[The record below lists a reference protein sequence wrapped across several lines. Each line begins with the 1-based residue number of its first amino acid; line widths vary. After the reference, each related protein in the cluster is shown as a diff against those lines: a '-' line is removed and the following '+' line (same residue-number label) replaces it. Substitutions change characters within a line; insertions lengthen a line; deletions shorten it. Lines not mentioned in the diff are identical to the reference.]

1 MDVATV
7 AGQAEPTRHDLEPTG
22 DVRLVE
28 AGVGLLADPDG
39 LVEDDASVAAT
50 PGVVGGGA
58 HAPDALRAEDVDDGD
73 VDLAVLVGE
82 TEEVAGLQVLIGELE
97 LVGGCRCC
105 VGHVDQPLSS
115 VESRNII

>member
-7 AGQAEPTRHDLEPTG
+7 TGQAEPTRHDLEPTG
-22 DVRLVE
+22 DVGLVE

-73 VDLAVLVGE
+73 VDLAVLVRE
-82 TEEVAGLQVLIGELE
+82 TEEVAGLQILIGELE
-97 LVGGCRCC
+97 FVGGCRCC